1 MVAKIMILPRRSWD
15 ENLLDENWVKINW
28 KSRFVFWFFKQKSG
42 FGFLKSH
49 PILSQFLLT

>member
-1 MVAKIMILPRRSWD
+1 MKMYCRMVAKIMILPRRSWD

-42 FGFLKSH
+42 FGF
-49 PILSQFLLT
+49 